1 MSADETSTPGTDA
14 AAVAEVKAGAAP
26 GDKPATTPSQVGPAA
41 RQGLLAHARGF
52 LGLLWATIFKFF
64 SDNCSTMAASL
75 SFYTFFSL
83 PALLTLLLTLVG
95 RVMDP
100 TQVQEAIIAQVGVLI
115 GAAGSEQVGAII
127 SHARQ
132 GDGPASLATLLSV
145 LALAF
150 GATTTFAQLQDALNR
165 IWGVKPDPKRNQ
177 LRVFLLKRIF
187 SFGIV
192 VTVSFL
198 LLVSLVLSTALTAA
212 AHRVTTLMGAPPI
225 VLETATSVLGFILIT
240 ALFAVMYRYLP
251 DARIS
256 WRDVGPGATA
266 SALLFVLGKT
276 VIGVYLGGTNPGS
289 AYGAAGSLAVVLIW
303 VYYTSMVL
311 LFGAEF
317 TELWAERY
325 GRGVTPERGAI
336 AYEEQE
342 KRVKTG

>member
-1 MSADETSTPGTDA
+1 MTTTNSGE
-14 AAVAEVKAGAAP
+14 
-26 GDKPATTPSQVGPAA
+26 KPAITPTTVGPAA
-41 RQGLLAHARGF
+41 RKGILAHARGF

-100 TQVQEAIIAQVGVLI
+100 TQVQEAIIAQVGGLI
-115 GAAGSEQVGAII
+115 GAAGSEQVGAIL
-127 SHARQ
+127 SHAKH
-132 GDGPASLATLLSV
+132 GDGPASVATVLSV

-165 IWGVKPDPKRNQ
+165 IWGVKPDPRRNQ
-177 LRVFLLKRIF
+177 LRVFLVKRIF

-198 LLVSLVLSTALTAA
+198 LLVSLVLSTAFAA
-212 AHRVTTLMGAPPI
+212 AAERVTTLLGVPPI
-225 VLETATSVLGFILIT
+225 LLQVITSVVGLVLIT

-251 DARIS
+251 DARIA
-256 WRDVGPGATA
+256 WRDVCAGAVG
-266 SALLFVLGKT
+266 SAVLFTLGKT
-276 VIGVYLGGTNPGS
+276 VLGLYLGGSNPGS

-303 VYYTSMVL
+303 VYYTSMIL

-325 GRGVTPERGAI
+325 GRGVVPERGAI
-336 AYEEQE
+336 AYEEAERQL
-342 KRVKTG
+342 RT

>member
-1 MSADETSTPGTDA
+1 MSETI
-14 AAVAEVKAGAAP
+14 
-26 GDKPATTPSQVGPAA
+26 GPAA
-41 RQGLLAHARGF
+41 RKGILAHARGF
-52 LGLLWATIFKFF
+52 AGLLWATIYKFF
-64 SDNCSTMAASL
+64 SDNCTTMAASL

-83 PALLTLLLTLVG
+83 PALLTLLLNFAG

-100 TQVQEAIIAQVGVLI
+100 IDAQRAIGAQVGGLI
-115 GAAGSEQVGAII
+115 GAAGSDQIETII
-127 SHARQ
+127 SHARS

-165 IWGVKPDPKRNQ
+165 IWAVKPDPRRNQ
-177 LRVFLLKRIF
+177 LRVFLVKRIF

-198 LLVSLVLSTALTAA
+198 LLVSLVVSTALTAA
-212 AHRVTTLMGAPPI
+212 ANRFVTLFGAPTALLEI
-225 VLETATSVLGFILIT
+225 VSSVIGFVLIT
-240 ALFAVMYRYLP
+240 VLFAVMFRYLP
-251 DARIS
+251 DARIA
-256 WRDVGPGATA
+256 WRDVRAGAVG

-276 VIGVYLGGTNPGS
+276 VIGLYLGGTDPGR

-325 GRGVTPERGAI
+325 GRGIVPERGAI

-342 KRVKTG
+342 KVVKAG

>member
-1 MSADETSTPGTDA
+1 MREAMSET
-14 AAVAEVKAGAAP
+14 
-26 GDKPATTPSQVGPAA
+26 VGPAA
-41 RQGLLAHARGF
+41 RKGVLAHARGF
-52 LGLLWATIFKFF
+52 LGLLWATTFKYF
-64 SDNCSTMAASL
+64 SDNCPTMAASL

-83 PALLTLLLTLVG
+83 PALLTLLLTFVG

-100 TQVQEAIIAQVGVLI
+100 TQVQRAIIAQVGALI

-127 SHARQ
+127 SHAQR
-132 GDGPASLATLLSV
+132 GDGPASLATLLSG

-150 GATTTFAQLQDALNR
+150 GATTTFAQLQGALNK
-165 IWGVKPDPKRNQ
+165 IWGVKPDPRRNQ
-177 LRVFLLKRIF
+177 LRVFLVKRIF

-198 LLVSLVLSTALTAA
+198 LLVSLVLSTALAA
-212 AHRVTTLMGAPPI
+212 AANRVTTLLGAPPT
-225 VLETATSVLGFILIT
+225 VLQVATSAVGFVLIT

-251 DARIS
+251 DARIA
-256 WRDVGPGATA
+256 WRDVGAGAVG

-276 VIGVYLGGTNPGS
+276 VIGLYLGGTNPGS
-289 AYGAAGSLAVVLIW
+289 AYGAAGSLAIVLIW

-325 GRGVTPERGAI
+325 GRGVVPEKGAI

-342 KRVKTG
+342 RKVST

>member
-1 MSADETSTPGTDA
+1 MTADERETPAIT
-14 AAVAEVKAGAAP
+14 P
-26 GDKPATTPSQVGPAA
+26 TTVGPAA
-41 RQGLLAHARGF
+41 RKGILAHARGF

-100 TQVQEAIIAQVGVLI
+100 TQVQEAIIAQVGGLI

-127 SHARQ
+127 SHAKR
-132 GDGPASLATLLSV
+132 GDGPASVATLLSV

-150 GATTTFAQLQDALNR
+150 GATTTFAQLQDALNK
-165 IWGVKPDPKRNQ
+165 IWGVKPDPRRNQ
-177 LRVFLLKRIF
+177 LRVFLVKRIF

-198 LLVSLVLSTALTAA
+198 LLVSLVLSTAFSAA
-212 AHRVTTLMGAPPI
+212 GKRVTTVLGTPPA
-225 VLETATSVLGFILIT
+225 VLEVVTSVVGFALIT
-240 ALFAVMYRYLP
+240 GLFAVMYRYLP
-251 DARIS
+251 DARIA
-256 WRDVGPGATA
+256 WRDVRAGAVGT
-266 SALLFVLGKT
+266 ALLFVLGKT
-276 VIGVYLGGTNPGS
+276 MLGVYLGGTNPGS
-289 AYGAAGSLAVVLIW
+289 AYGAAGSLAIVLIW
-303 VYYTSMVL
+303 VYYTSMIL

-325 GRGVTPERGAI
+325 GRGVVPEPGAI

-342 KRVKTG
+342 RRLRA

>member
-1 MSADETSTPGTDA
+1 MTTE
-14 AAVAEVKAGAAP
+14 GAA
-26 GDKPATTPSQVGPAA
+26 KKEKEVGPAA
-41 RQGLLAHARGF
+41 RKGILAHARGF
-52 LGLLWATIFKFF
+52 LGLLWSAIYKFF
-64 SDNCSTMAASL
+64 SDSCSTMAAAL

-83 PALLTLLLTLVG
+83 PALLTLLIMLVG

-100 TQVQEAIIAQVGVLI
+100 TQVQKAIIEQVGVLI
-115 GAAGSEQVGAII
+115 GSAGSEQVGAII
-127 SHARQ
+127 SHAKR
-132 GDGPASLATLLSV
+132 GDGPASLATLLSI

-150 GATTTFAQLQDALNR
+150 GATTTFAQLQDALNK
-165 IWGVKPDPKRNQ
+165 IWSVKPDPRRNQ
-177 LRVFLLKRIF
+177 LRVFLAKRIF

-198 LLVSLVLSTALTAA
+198 LLVSLVLSTALAA
-212 AHRVTTLMGAPPI
+212 AASRVTTLMGTPPI
-225 VLETATSVLGFILIT
+225 VLQVATSTVGFVLIT

-251 DARIS
+251 DARIA
-256 WRDVGPGATA
+256 WRDVGAGALG

-276 VIGVYLGGTNPGS
+276 VIGLYLGGANPGS

-325 GRGVTPERGAI
+325 GRGVVPERGAI

-342 KRVKTG
+342 KRVSA

>member
-1 MSADETSTPGTDA
+1 MTKEEA
-14 AAVAEVKAGAAP
+14 AKTTKVAEV
-26 GDKPATTPSQVGPAA
+26 TVGPAA
-41 RQGLLAHARGF
+41 RKGMLAHARGF
-52 LGLLWATIFKFF
+52 LGLLWSVILKFF
-64 SDNCSTMAASL
+64 SDNCSSMAASL

-83 PALLTLLLTLVG
+83 PALLTLLLTFVG

-100 TQVQEAIIAQVGVLI
+100 TQVQKAIIAQVGALI

-127 SHARQ
+127 IHAQR
-132 GDGPASLATLLSV
+132 GDGPASLATMLSV

-150 GATTTFAQLQDALNR
+150 GATATFAQLQDALNR

-177 LRVFLLKRIF
+177 LRIFFVKRIF

-192 VTVSFL
+192 VSVSFL
-198 LLVSLVLSTALTAA
+198 LLVSLVLSTALAA
-212 AHRVTTLMGAPPI
+212 AASRVTTLLGAPPA
-225 VLETATSVLGFILIT
+225 VLQIGTSVVGFVLTI

-251 DARIS
+251 DARIA
-256 WRDVGPGATA
+256 WLDVGAGATG

-276 VIGVYLGGTNPGS
+276 VIGIYLGGTNPGS

-342 KRVKTG
+342 KRVITG

>member
-1 MSADETSTPGTDA
+1 MTGGQ
-14 AAVAEVKAGAAP
+14 VAKQEKE
-26 GDKPATTPSQVGPAA
+26 VGPAA
-41 RQGLLAHARGF
+41 RKGILAHARGF
-52 LGLLWATIFKFF
+52 LGLLWSVIYKFF
-64 SDNCSTMAASL
+64 SDSCSTMAAAL

-83 PALLTLLLTLVG
+83 PALLTLLIMLVG

-100 TQVQEAIIAQVGVLI
+100 TQVQKAIIAQVGALI
-115 GAAGSEQVGAII
+115 GSAGSEQVGAII
-127 SHARQ
+127 SHAKR
-132 GDGPASLATLLSV
+132 GDGPASLATLLSI

-150 GATTTFAQLQDALNR
+150 GATTTFAQLQDALNK
-165 IWGVKPDPKRNQ
+165 IWSVKPDPRRNQ
-177 LRVFLLKRIF
+177 IRVFLAKRIF

-198 LLVSLVLSTALTAA
+198 LLVSLVLSTALAA
-212 AHRVTTLMGAPPI
+212 AASRVTTLMGTPPV
-225 VLETATSVLGFILIT
+225 VLQIATSTVGFVLIT

-251 DARIS
+251 DARIA
-256 WRDVGPGATA
+256 WRDVGAGALG

-276 VIGVYLGGTNPGS
+276 VIGMYLGGANPGS

-325 GRGVTPERGAI
+325 GRGVVPERGAI

-342 KRVKTG
+342 KMVR

>member
-1 MSADETSTPGTDA
+1 MSAEAPKETPAITP
-14 AAVAEVKAGAAP
+14 
-26 GDKPATTPSQVGPAA
+26 TTVGPAA
-41 RQGLLAHARGF
+41 RQGILAHARGF
-52 LGLLWATIFKFF
+52 LGLLWSTIYKFF
-64 SDNCSTMAASL
+64 SDNCSTMAAAL

-83 PALLTLLLTLVG
+83 PALLTLLLTFVG

-100 TQVQEAIIAQVGVLI
+100 TQVQEAIIAQVGSLI

-127 SHARQ
+127 SHAKR
-132 GDGPASLATLLSV
+132 GDGPASMATLLSV

-165 IWGVKPDPKRNQ
+165 IWGVKPDPRRNQ
-177 LRVFLLKRIF
+177 LRVFLVKRIF

-198 LLVSLVLSTALTAA
+198 MLVSLVLSTALAA
-212 AHRVTTLMGAPPI
+212 AADRVTTLMGAPPV
-225 VLETATSVLGFILIT
+225 VLETAISVLGFVVIT

-251 DARIS
+251 DARIA
-256 WRDVGPGATA
+256 WRDVGPGATGT
-266 SALLFVLGKT
+266 ALLFVLGKT
-276 VIGVYLGGTNPGS
+276 VIGLYLGGTNPGS

-303 VYYTSMVL
+303 VYYTSMIL

-325 GRGVTPERGAI
+325 GRGVVPERGAI
-336 AYEEQE
+336 AYEEKE
-342 KRVKTG
+342 RRVNTGN

>member
-1 MSADETSTPGTDA
+1 MTGGQ
-14 AAVAEVKAGAAP
+14 VAKQEKE
-26 GDKPATTPSQVGPAA
+26 VGPAA
-41 RQGLLAHARGF
+41 RKGILAHARGF
-52 LGLLWATIFKFF
+52 LGLLWSSIYKFF
-64 SDNCSTMAASL
+64 SDSCSTMAAAL

-83 PALLTLLLTLVG
+83 PALLTLLIMLVG

-100 TQVQEAIIAQVGVLI
+100 TQVQKAIIAQVGALI

-127 SHARQ
+127 SHAKR
-132 GDGPASLATLLSV
+132 GDGPASLATLLSI

-165 IWGVKPDPKRNQ
+165 IWSVKPDPRRNQ
-177 LRVFLLKRIF
+177 LRVFLAKRIF

-198 LLVSLVLSTALTAA
+198 LLVSLVLSTALAA
-212 AHRVTTLMGAPPI
+212 AASHVTTLMGTPPI
-225 VLETATSVLGFILIT
+225 VLQVATSTVGFVLIT

-251 DARIS
+251 DARIA
-256 WRDVGPGATA
+256 WRDVGAGALG

-276 VIGVYLGGTNPGS
+276 VIGMYLGGANPGS

-325 GRGVTPERGAI
+325 GRGVVPERGAI

-342 KRVKTG
+342 KMVR